1 VNKLPV
7 EPVTTEEGASSLLR
21 LARAGDIDAFCRA
34 FEPHRMLVYAV
45 ARRLVGADDAEDVT
59 MDTFLKAWQGL
70 PGLRRDRG
78 LRAWLCRIARN
89 CALDIIRTRSRRAE
103 LGRADGAGGGEDALE
118 QLADPNAIA
127 PDEELA
133 RQDDAARLAPA
144 LAALGEA
151 HRTTVEFRYADG
163 LSYGEIAGATGV
175 SIGTVMSRLFYA
187 KKKMRQLMRD
197 ENLT

>member
-1 VNKLPV
+1 VNKQPV
-7 EPVTTEEGASSLLR
+7 EPVSTEEEATCLLR
-21 LARAGDIDAFCRA
+21 LAREGDIDAFCRA
-34 FEPHRMLVYAV
+34 FEPHRTLVHSV

-103 LGRADGAGGGEDALE
+103 TGRADGADGIEGVLE
-118 QLADPNAIA
+118 QLADPDSTA

-133 RQDDAARLAPA
+133 RREDGARLARA
-144 LAALGEA
+144 LTLLGEA
-151 HRTTVEFRYADG
+151 HRTTVELRYADG

-187 KKKMRQLMRD
+187 KKRMRQLMRE
-197 ENLT
+197 ENTA